1 MKKNIPFKT
10 LLKNAAI
17 STKLKARRKKQ
28 PVAISENGNVVLVY
42 PDQTTRVVYRAPKHK
57 KAS

>member
-1 MKKNIPFKT
+1 MKNKTSFKT
-10 LLKNAAI
+10 LLKKAGVATKRKAA
-17 STKLKARRKKQ
+17 RKKR

-42 PDQTTRVVYRAPKHK
+42 PDDSRKIVYRK